1 MLAFLWAAGAAS
13 VLSATPVSSDANPPP
28 FILSGRCTY
37 PISLGAAQVGET
49 RILCDSVAVRSD
61 GADTIIEFSRKFSDR
76 WIRFSG
82 EMSGSRMTVRRVYP
96 SWDRPAP
103 ARGACTIFHKDDRV
117 SAVSCVA
124 QVGGRSFVANLLPPP
139 F

>member
-1 MLAFLWAAGAAS
+1 M
-13 VLSATPVSSDANPPP
+13 LSAAPVSSDANPPA

-37 PISLGAAQVGET
+37 PASLGPAQVAEI

-61 GADTIIEFSRKFSDR
+61 GADTVIAFSRKFSER

-82 EMSGSRMTVRRVYP
+82 EMSGPRMTVRRVHP
-96 SWDRPAP
+96 SWDRSAP

-124 QVGGRSFVANLLPPP
+124 QAGGRSFVANLLPPP